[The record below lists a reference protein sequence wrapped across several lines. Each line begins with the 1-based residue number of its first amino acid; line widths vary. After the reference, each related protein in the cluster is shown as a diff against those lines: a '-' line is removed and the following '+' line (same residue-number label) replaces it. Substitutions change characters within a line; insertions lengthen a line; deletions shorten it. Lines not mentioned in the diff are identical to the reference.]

1 MPKFSPPVPRKVIS
15 QGSKFSPPTPR
26 KPIGVASKT
35 SPPVTRK
42 ISGLKV
48 ETTPP
53 SFRKASDTRQPEA
66 VKDLSPNTSPRTLYP
81 STASNKSKPLPPK
94 KHLPSLPKDLASAG
108 QTTTTE
114 ANKPSVPQK
123 PPPDLSSSS
132 KGESSVAAL
141 AQKLST
147 ILVFPFRDNGSSP
160 RPSPHPSPRPSRSQA
175 SNSPGDKSD
184 SKPALGSVKPAEPAK
199 PKLLPKPGVLPVKPQ
214 AGE

>member
-1 MPKFSPPVPRKVIS
+1 M
-15 QGSKFSPPTPR
+15 
-26 KPIGVASKT
+26 
-35 SPPVTRK
+35 
-42 ISGLKV
+42 
-48 ETTPP
+48 
-53 SFRKASDTRQPEA
+53 
-66 VKDLSPNTSPRTLYP
+66 
-81 STASNKSKPLPPK
+81 
-94 KHLPSLPKDLASAG
+94 
-108 QTTTTE
+108 
-114 ANKPSVPQK
+114 PQK

-147 ILVFPFRDNGSSP
+147 IPVFPFRDNGSSP

-175 SNSPGDKSD
+175 SNSPGDKFD